1 MTISYPF
8 SSTAFIPPGA
18 ISLVLIARMN
28 LSFKAHVLWRELGKA
43 IRVRDILVDEEAAPA
58 AFDGVEVFPVEGNT
72 GANDLHVAR
81 AVVAYGLAGAE
92 WDAVLGLQRDLLF
105 EQKILQ
111 LHVRREF
118 KAQRPDNLVE
128 KILKRLFPCFG
139 VHAALHDFSAFA
151 ALRMGMF

>member
-1 MTISYPF
+1 MTISCPF

-72 GANDLHVAR
+72 GENDLHVAR
-81 AVVAYGLAGAE
+81 AVGAYGLQGQNGMPCLASSVTSCSSRKSFNSTSG
-92 WDAVLGLQRDLLF
+92 V
-105 EQKILQ
+105 
-111 LHVRREF
+111 
-118 KAQRPDNLVE
+118 NL
-128 KILKRLFPCFG
+128 KPNGPTTLSKKY
-139 VHAALHDFSAFA
+139 
-151 ALRMGMF
+151 